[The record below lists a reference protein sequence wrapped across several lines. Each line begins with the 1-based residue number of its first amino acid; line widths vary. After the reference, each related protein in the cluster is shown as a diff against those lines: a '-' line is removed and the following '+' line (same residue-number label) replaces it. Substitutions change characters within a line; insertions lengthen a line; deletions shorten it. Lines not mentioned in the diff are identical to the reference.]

1 MVGRW
6 RRSTGNCRRLELS
19 SSLLALLDEERQAL
33 GTSTGRGSI
42 VRESSADGSEC
53 RIVYSRCESAA
64 LGDIIVDEM
73 ARSHKRACTLEW
85 KVYGHDH
92 PPELPER
99 LAEAG
104 FKAAD
109 RESVLVLPLPTAS
122 LIPSPPPEI
131 RRYVDDRGLSDHES
145 IARALERP
153 NATQER
159 DRLAAEM
166 KEHPGEMCIHVAY
179 VAGLPVAC
187 GRLYLRAGGRV
198 AELAG
203 GRTHPEYRQQG
214 LFTALV
220 ASRVAEAG
228 EDGRELVL
236 VDAMTT
242 SEPILV
248 KLGFSP
254 LTWTRPFVFEPSP
267 SDRKPVSIATNAAPR
282 TR

>member
-1 MVGRW
+1 MVRAQRAPALAASCVEDLRAKRGTHCRVESIHARLAKIGYYINAIPLKFHLSSEDSLRSVLRRSQQQLLEALRHEALDLVVTYTLTFSARTALRDSWKEFSAPSKQSPLVGRW

-33 GTSTGRGSI
+33 GASTGRGSI

-145 IARALERP
+145 IARALERSQR
-153 NATQER
+153 NA
-159 DRLAAEM
+159 
-166 KEHPGEMCIHVAY
+166 
-179 VAGLPVAC
+179 
-187 GRLYLRAGGRV
+187 
-198 AELAG
+198 
-203 GRTHPEYRQQG
+203 RT
-214 LFTALV
+214 
-220 ASRVAEAG
+220 
-228 EDGRELVL
+228 
-236 VDAMTT
+236 
-242 SEPILV
+242 
-248 KLGFSP
+248 
-254 LTWTRPFVFEPSP
+254 
-267 SDRKPVSIATNAAPR
+267 
-282 TR
+282 